1 MANLDFFGQ
10 KMFTMNGFT
19 QIAPPIS
26 GGPMVRGPIPY
37 GIWPVSFTPEA
48 LAEARAAA
56 EARARGIGQA
66 VVPAAVPVAV
76 DKADLFGII
85 LGLGALGAGVYSAV
99 QPGPHTAKRYLAPAA
114 AAVAGFGLLVK
125 SF

>member
-19 QIAPPIS
+19 QLAPPIA
-26 GGPMVRGPIPY
+26 GGPMVKGPPPY

-48 LAEARAAA
+48 AA
-56 EARARGIGQA
+56 EAIEAGARGIGQA
-66 VVPAAVPVAV
+66 APTVPAAVPVAV

-85 LGLGALGAGVYSAV
+85 LGLGAVGAGIYTAV
-99 QPGPHTAKRYLAPAA
+99 QPGPHTVKRYLAPAA